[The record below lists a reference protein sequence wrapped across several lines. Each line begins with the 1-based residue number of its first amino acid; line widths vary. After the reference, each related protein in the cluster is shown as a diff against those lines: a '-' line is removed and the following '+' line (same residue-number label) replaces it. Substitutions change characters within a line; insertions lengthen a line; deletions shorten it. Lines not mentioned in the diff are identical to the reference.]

1 MAIMARW
8 IRLHPP
14 GIRALQAVCA
24 GFARAQAPDAPPT
37 VLWAGGEDPQR
48 LLAIVAPLKFLP
60 GRDTRWR
67 AWLLAPLVATYRQC
81 GLSAYTDAERICLS
95 GQPISDV
102 HATRIGA
109 CAVVVADFAA
119 WGEAFMERLR
129 CRVEAQY
136 GWQFDHSWPS
146 ERERDAIADALAAE
160 VADAQG

>member
-14 GIRALQAVCA
+14 GVPALQAACA
-24 GFARAQAPDAPPT
+24 GFARAQAPEAAPAA
-37 VLWAGGEDPQR
+37 LWAGGEDQQH

-81 GLSAYTDAERICLS
+81 GLSAYADAERICLS
-95 GQPISDV
+95 GRPISGV
-102 HATRIGA
+102 GATRVGA
-109 CAVVVADFAA
+109 CAVLVADFAA
-119 WGEAFMERLR
+119 WGETFMERLR

-146 ERERDAIADALAAE
+146 ERERDAIAAALVAE
-160 VADAQG
+160 SAHAG

>member
-8 IRLHPP
+8 IRLHLP
-14 GIRALQAVCA
+14 GMPAPQAACA
-24 GFARAQAPDAPPT
+24 GFARAQQPAAPPA
-37 VLWAGGEDPQR
+37 VLWAGGEDQQH
-48 LLAIVAPLKFLP
+48 LLAVVAPLKFLP

-95 GQPISDV
+95 GQPISGV
-102 HATRIGA
+102 GAATVGC

-119 WGEAFMERLR
+119 WGETFMERLR

-146 ERERDAIADALAAE
+146 QREREAIAAALVAE
-160 VADAQG
+160 SAHAG